1 MFFQAMTRPFS
12 SCALLSGLVVCL
24 CACTAQRAVVD
35 DETPDLVRKK
45 EEWLKRYTKENKTQA
60 AQSRLTDEGLRAK
73 ADLAARFLPSTGE
86 RMVDG
91 VPQTT
96 SDKKS
101 DFDGKRFDMSE
112 GSPFGGK
119 SFADGGKEA
128 GARKIFDASNK
139 SFGTKQWDGEFVN
152 SEFRHDIRPDF
163 MKEDRGIGR
172 KVWQGGKE
180 EFQRRAADETGLVY
194 ETSASDVT
202 TSQRDGIIEEG
213 VRRGESRKIRIVPY
227 RDDQQR
233 SVEDIRAILGR
244 KPGE

>member
-1 MFFQAMTRPFS
+1 MTPLFS
-12 SCALLSGLVVCL
+12 IRALLPGVLACL
-24 CACTAQRAVVD
+24 CACTAQRSASD
-35 DETPDLVRKK
+35 DETPDLVRQK
-45 EEWLKRYTKENKTQA
+45 EEWLKRYKKENKEEA
-60 AQSRLTDEGLRAK
+60 AQSRLTDANLRAK
-73 ADLAARFLPSTGE
+73 AGLAARFLPVTGE

-101 DFDGKRFDMSE
+101 DFEGKRFDMSE
-112 GSPFGGK
+112 GSPFGKK
-119 SFADGGKEA
+119 SFAGSGKDA
-128 GARKIFDASNK
+128 GARKIFDASGKN
-139 SFGTKQWDGEFVN
+139 FGTKKWDGEFVN
-152 SEFRHDIRPDF
+152 SEFRRDMRPDF

-172 KVWQGGKE
+172 KAWQGRKE
-180 EFQRRAADETGLVY
+180 EFQRRAANETGLAY
-194 ETSASDVT
+194 ETSASGVT
-202 TSQRDGIIEEG
+202 TSQKDAIIEEG